1 MDGQIKQQ
9 NKVKKVQKEKHR
21 LLKKKKMKTKLKA
34 IFGKNIFK
42 ILLNSFILYL
52 LNSQKVIYTRNKK
65 NLKLKLYI

>member
-52 LNSQKVIYTRNKK
+52 LNSQKVIYTRNKNYCK
-65 NLKLKLYI
+65 SKRS